1 MNFAVAGA
9 GPPLLHLTSRRMPL
23 PGNRGVMLHFL
34 IVPFWLNNAP
44 AK

>member
-1 MNFAVAGA
+1 
-9 GPPLLHLTSRRMPL
+9 MPL

-34 IVPFWLNNAP
+34 IAPFWLNNAL